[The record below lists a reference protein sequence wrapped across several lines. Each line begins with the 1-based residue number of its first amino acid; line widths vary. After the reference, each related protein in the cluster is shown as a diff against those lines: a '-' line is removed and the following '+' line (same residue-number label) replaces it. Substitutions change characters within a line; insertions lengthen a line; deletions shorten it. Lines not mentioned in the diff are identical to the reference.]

1 MWHVWETG
9 KVRTGFWWGDMMERG
24 RMEDL
29 GVYGRIIL
37 KWMFKK
43 WDWIALL
50 HGRGRWRTLV
60 NALINLMYIGPCVIV
75 IVEE

>member
-1 MWHVWETG
+1 
-9 KVRTGFWWGDMMERG
+9 
-24 RMEDL
+24 MEDL